1 MTNTAQMRNHLLRNV
16 PPETIR
22 ALAKTCQG
30 YSLKKLHEDKEA
42 LVDELIRVCD
52 RKKIEVLCDE
62 FFTAEHLTT
71 WFFTPEHSFSKEYLS
86 KHVSQLVT
94 DSERKGL
101 SPEQVG
107 VEPELYRVEEKS
119 DLLVFH
125 YVARDQN
132 QNLALS
138 FGEKTKTP
146 TLSYYSAIVHFSEPC
161 ILVFGP
167 YAASKAQAVVNQLD
181 SKLELKQT
189 WTPIKPDR
197 GLARDFYKKL
207 KAKLGANLVET
218 KRQDPKGNYRTVALQ
233 SKHKEP
239 DLEKVVDFQNRYL
252 HAESYYDVL
261 EFSCKNALGLPEV
274 VHVKFGHPFGRFTFR
289 AGTPLSGI
297 IYVEKYVK
305 EIATGNHG

>member
-1 MTNTAQMRNHLLRNV
+1 MPITAQMRTQLLNNV
-16 PPETIR
+16 PPETLR

-30 YSLKKLHEDKEA
+30 YSLKKLHEDKDA

-52 RKKIEVLCDE
+52 RKKIELLCDE
-62 FFTAEHLTT
+62 FLTSEHLTT
-71 WFFTPEHSFSKEYLS
+71 WFFTPEHSFSKEYLF
-86 KHVSQLVT
+86 KHVKQRVA

-107 VEPELYRVEEKS
+107 VEPELYRVDEKS

-146 TLSYYSAIVHFSEPC
+146 TLSYYLAIVHFSEPC

-181 SKLELKQT
+181 SKLDLKQA
-189 WTPIKPDR
+189 WKAIKPER
-197 GLARDFYKKL
+197 GLSSDFYKKL

-218 KRQDPKGNYRTVALQ
+218 KRQDPKGHYRTVALQ

-239 DLEKVVDFQNRYL
+239 DLEKVGDFQNRYL

-297 IYVEKYVK
+297 IHFEEYAK